1 MIAGGGQWSSA
12 WNEVEIYDV
21 ASNTYDYTFPNLTS
35 LRRDFAGFF
44 VPGDPGVM
52 WVIGGWSG
60 ADTPPFGPPEY
71 FEVPLN
77 AEPEPDIAVEPA
89 ALDATLLPDSTTTI
103 PLTIFNNGD
112 APLDWVIA
120 EVPGLLNVNVLPTS
134 TPPSN
139 NPRQVALTLSGNGI
153 SSTTAPAPEVP
164 EDAVALVL
172 DDGSRDNDIGIGGTW
187 EMLWLNRFTPN
198 PSEFPFQLNE
208 VQIYFSSVGMVNVGD
223 EIVIAI
229 FENTTGSYDP
239 APGSNLLASFNT
251 TVQAV
256 DAWNTFTLPSP
267 AIFNGP
273 GDALIGVVGL
283 EVPGTSYWPA
293 SMDQTATQ
301 QRSWAGWYLSSPPPN
316 PPVLPPD
323 DTWILIDDYFP
334 GNWMVRGYG
343 ETIVTDVP
351 WLSET
356 PTSGTVPAGES
367 VVVEVTFDSNGLV
380 LGEYGASLLVTS
392 NDPDSPEV
400 IVPVT
405 LTVEEVDLAI
415 TKGDSPDPV
424 RFGEA
429 LTYTLL
435 VTNNGPQDATGVMVV
450 DTLPAGVTFVSA
462 SAGCVEFSWRGDL

>member
-1 MIAGGGQWSSA
+1 M
-12 WNEVEIYDV
+12 
-21 ASNTYDYTFPNLTS
+21 
-35 LRRDFAGFF
+35 
-44 VPGDPGVM
+44 
-52 WVIGGWSG
+52 
-60 ADTPPFGPPEY
+60 
-71 FEVPLN
+71 
-77 AEPEPDIAVEPA
+77 
-89 ALDATLLPDSTTTI
+89 
-103 PLTIFNNGD
+103 
-112 APLDWVIA
+112 
-120 EVPGLLNVNVLPTS
+120 
-134 TPPSN
+134 
-139 NPRQVALTLSGNGI
+139 TLSGNGI
-153 SSTTAPAPEVP
+153 SSTTAPAPEAP

-367 VVVEVTFDSNGLV
+367 VVVEVTFDSNLLA
-380 LGEYGASLLVTS
+380 LGEYGASLDVSS

-435 VTNNGPQDATGVMVV
+435 VTNNGPQDATGVKVV
-450 DTLPAGVTFVSA
+450 DTLPTGVTFVSA
-462 SAGCVEFSWRGDL
+462 SAGCVESAGVVTCDVGVLISGAVAELTIVVTAPEEDGTLTNTATVTGNELDPDTGK